1 MNVLPLPEG
10 TGALGL
16 APCPGWHSARTP
28 SPATRLA
35 LERDLAALAAA
46 GTTMLVTLVAWMST
60 SRRVASAMHATCA
73 ALGIEWAHC
82 PIHDM
87 QVPGPAFERAWSVT
101 GRRVHERLDAGQLV
115 TLHCRAGYGR
125 ARAPYAAQ
133 VLRERNIA
141 AADAIALV
149 HQHRPG
155 TIETIDQSL
164 RLGAPGRRAQRT
176 NGRVIESGTRN
187 LRTRRRPALRVSD
200 PLSAVR
206 ACSRVGA
213 PALPTWLRDADRSV
227 SGRQ

>member
-46 GTTMLVTLVAWMST
+46 GTTMLVTLVAWIELE
-60 SRRVASAMHATCA
+60 RIGAEAMHATCA

-125 ARAPYAAQ
+125 TGTIAAQ

-149 HQHRPG
+149 RRHRPG
-155 TIETIDQSL
+155 TIETIEQE
-164 RLGAPGRRAQRT
+164 AY
-176 NGRVIESGTRN
+176 VW
-187 LRTRRRPALRVSD
+187 
-200 PLSAVR
+200 
-206 ACSRVGA
+206 
-213 PALPTWLRDADRSV
+213 ALPGGGR
-227 SGRQ
+227 SGRTDA